1 MTWQAWVTLIV
12 IAIMV
17 VGLVRGLAGT
27 DMILMAGLTLLVAA
41 GIVTPQKAFAGFAN
55 HGMLIVGVMFV
66 VAEGMRATGG
76 MDLLVRGMLGQ
87 PRSLTGAQLRMIL
100 PVAGLSAVVNNTPLV
115 AMMVPIVGDW
125 SKRIGLSPSKLMMPL
140 SYAAILGGT
149 CTIIGTTTNL
159 VVLGLAT
166 ARFPDLRIG
175 FAEIGWVGFPVL
187 VVGVIYML
195 LAARALL
202 PNRDTATT
210 TLENA
215 REYTVAMRVALGAPI
230 VGRTIEQAGL
240 RRLPGLFLV
249 HIESADSELRPAPGP
264 DVRLKADD
272 RLLFSGIL
280 DGVLDLQKIRGLV
293 SDEDQV
299 RKLNEPRPN
308 RRLIEAVVSAQSG
321 LIGQTVRAGR
331 FRTNYDAAIIAVH
344 RQGERIPSKIGDIEI
359 QAGDALLLEAHPSF
373 VGRYRNDPTFALV
386 SEVANSSPP
395 RHERAGIALVL
406 MLGLVV
412 ASSLELVPLL
422 TASLVTAGLMLLTRC
437 LNGSEARK
445 SVELNVLLAIAASLG
460 IGEALESSGLAD
472 HVGQFVARTA
482 DGAGPLGVLTT
493 IYVTTVILS
502 AVVTSKAAVALMFPI
517 AVSITKTS
525 GIEIRPV
532 VFLLMMAASANFLTP
547 ISYQTNLMVFG
558 PGRYRFADFTRF
570 GLPLQV
576 LVGGVTLTCV
586 YLRWL

>member
-1 MTWQAWVTLIV
+1 MSWQAWVTLAV
-12 IAIMV
+12 IATMIV
-17 VGLVRGLAGT
+17 ALVRGIAGT
-27 DMILMAGLTLLVAA
+27 DFILMAGLTTLVAA

-76 MDLLVRGMLGQ
+76 MDLLVRGVLGQ
-87 PRSLTGAQLRMIL
+87 PRSLMGAQLRMMI

-125 SKRIGLSPSKLMMPL
+125 AKRIGLSPSKLMMPL

-149 CTIIGTTTNL
+149 CTLIGTTTNL
-159 VVLGLAT
+159 VVLGLVQ
-166 ARFPDLRIG
+166 ARFPELRVG
-175 FAEIGWVGFPVL
+175 FMEIGWAGFPVL
-187 VVGVIYML
+187 VVGVVYML
-195 LAARALL
+195 LAAKPLL
-202 PNRDTATT
+202 PNRDTTTT

-215 REYTVAMRVALGAPI
+215 REYTVAMRVAVGAPI

-249 HIESADSELRPAPGP
+249 QIESADMELRPAPGP
-264 DVRLKADD
+264 EVRLKADD

-280 DGVLDLQKIRGLV
+280 DGVVDLQKIRGLV

-308 RRLIEAVVSAQSG
+308 RRLIEAVVASQSG
-321 LIGQTVRAGR
+321 LIGKTVREGR

-373 VGRYRNDPTFALV
+373 VERYRNDTTFVLV

-395 RHERAGIALVL
+395 RHERAGIALSL
-406 MLGLVV
+406 MFGLVILSAFEV
-412 ASSLELVPLL
+412 VPLL
-422 TASLVTAGLMLLTRC
+422 TASLLTAGLMLLTRC

-445 SVELNVLLAIAASLG
+445 SIELNVLIAIAASLG
-460 IGEALESSGLAD
+460 IGEALDASGLAD
-472 HVGQFVARTA
+472 VVGAFVTHTA
-482 DGAGPLGVLTT
+482 NGTGTFGLLAT
-493 IYVTTVILS
+493 IYVTTVVLS
-502 AVVTSKAAVALMFPI
+502 AIVTSKAAVALMFPI
-517 AVSITKTS
+517 AVSISETA
-525 GIEIRPV
+525 GLEIRPI

-547 ISYQTNLMVFG
+547 ISYQTNLMVFA

-570 GLPLQV
+570 GLPLQF
-576 LVGGVTLTCV
+576 LVGIVTLTCV
-586 YLRWL
+586 YLRWA